1 MKYPIIENVVFSEI
15 DSQLDVNFFTN
26 PDIDWFKGH
35 FEKDPILPGIAS
47 VSFVLEFLRQYMNI
61 DLNYRKYTIPQLKFS
76 KTVVPDRHYQCCI
89 IKIGHEIKFRI
100 SELNTS
106 APTIVCSQGKINYE

>member
-35 FEKDPILPGIAS
+35 FEKEPILPGIAS

-76 KTVVPDRHYQCCI
+76 VLH
-89 IKIGHEIKFRI
+89 
-100 SELNTS
+100 N
-106 APTIVCSQGKINYE
+106 